1 MRLIEDAKNGK
12 IESFDDY
19 HKLYLK
25 IMNKGEVYMKESD
38 LEKWPENDVKTYS
51 QIRIIGHL
59 DQVIVNANFKN
70 DDYLRMKKQEIENK
84 HKSELIEFIRPFNG
98 R

>member
-1 MRLIEDAKNGK
+1 
-12 IESFDDY
+12 
-19 HKLYLK
+19 
-25 IMNKGEVYMKESD
+25 MNKPDVYVREAD
-38 LEKWPENDVKTYS
+38 LEKWAENDVKTYA

-84 HKSELIEFIRPFNG
+84 HKQDLIEFIKPFNT
-98 R
+98 RWSLTALKYFACIILSLK